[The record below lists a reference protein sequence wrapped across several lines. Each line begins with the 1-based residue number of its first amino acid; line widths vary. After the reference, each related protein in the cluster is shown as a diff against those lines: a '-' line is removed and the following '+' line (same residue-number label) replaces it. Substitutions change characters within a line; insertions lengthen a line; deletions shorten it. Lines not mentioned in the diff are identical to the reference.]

1 MPILSDNYRDWS
13 LVTTVI
19 KDLSPSKIVNLG
31 RRFESQFLLVR
42 VSSKAQ
48 RDTWNFGGRIWAT
61 SLVLAKQAKF
71 YQVDLDLFE
80 QELIVVPRY
89 FDGKYSLL
97 YQAPNYFPDVILK
110 VWEYRGTVTD
120 DRDNGN
126 VTVDLSS
133 IEQKLDNLTTSINLI
148 LELLNYEPPPEP
160 PTAPTEQQEQFLL
173 IS

>member
-1 MPILSDNYRDWS
+1 MPILSDDYRDWS

-19 KDLSPSKIVNLG
+19 KDLSRSKIVNLG

-48 RDTWNFGGRIWAT
+48 KDTWNFGGRIWAT

-110 VWEYRGTVTD
+110 VWEYRAEITYTDEENNGTGS
-120 DRDNGN
+120 NGN
-126 VTVDLSS
+126 NNGSSNNGTSGSNDL
-133 IEQKLDNLTTSINLI
+133 ITFGNL
-148 LELLNYEPPPEP
+148 LL
-160 PTAPTEQQEQFLL
+160 
-173 IS
+173 

>member
-1 MPILSDNYRDWS
+1 MPILSDDYRDWS

-19 KDLSPSKIVNLG
+19 KDLSRSKIVNLG

-48 RDTWNFGGRIWAT
+48 KDTWNFGGRIWAT

-120 DRDNGN
+120 DNNNGN

-133 IEQKLDNLTTSINLI
+133 IEQKLNQLQLSLDELKASCFSEPEIVSPIPFISLGI
-148 LELLNYEPPPEP
+148 L
-160 PTAPTEQQEQFLL
+160 
-173 IS
+173 

>member
-1 MPILSDNYRDWS
+1 MPILSDDYRDWF
-13 LVTTVI
+13 LVTTAI
-19 KDLSPSKIVNLG
+19 RDLSRSKIVNLG

-48 RDTWNFGGRIWAT
+48 KDTWNFGGRIWAT

-120 DRDNGN
+120 NSDNSN
-126 VTVDLSS
+126 VTVDLSPLV
-133 IEQKLDNLTTSINLI
+133 EKLDNLTTSVDLI
-148 LELLNYEPPPEP
+148 LDLLNYEPPPTP
-160 PTAPTEQQEQFLL
+160 PMEQQEQFLL